1 MPAAWI
7 DRNCLGAIC
16 KRSQLGISKLELD
29 HSVAVEEPLHRLVVM
44 QATVDEVHVERSCA
58 RVEVLE
64 LVHPLDRDRVKEC
77 RDCSGCRDS
86 KPKWDISASAIEQ
99 GPVIPRLE
107 VARREVK

>member
-1 MPAAWI
+1 M
-7 DRNCLGAIC
+7 R
-16 KRSQLGISKLELD
+16 
-29 HSVAVEEPLHRLVVM
+29 AVEVEEALNPLVVM
-44 QATVDEVHVERSCA
+44 QATVDELHVERSCA

-107 VARREVK
+107 VARREVKRRIEVSGNRRLNLVRRQRLA